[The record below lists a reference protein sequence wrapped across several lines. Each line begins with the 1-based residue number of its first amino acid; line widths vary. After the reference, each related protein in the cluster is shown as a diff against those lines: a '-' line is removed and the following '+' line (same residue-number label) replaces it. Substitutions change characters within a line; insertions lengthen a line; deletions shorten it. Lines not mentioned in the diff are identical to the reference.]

1 MLSEMGFQEIAD
13 RVWQQQEMAQ
23 APGRE
28 STTQAIREGEMKLR
42 MKLILGV
49 LILSVLA
56 GCAAMSGSSEGDL
69 GPNKMRKSP
78 CAEIQSRSRHV

>member
-1 MLSEMGFQEIAD
+1 
-13 RVWQQQEMAQ
+13 
-23 APGRE
+23 
-28 STTQAIREGEMKLR
+28 MKLR